1 MTTHPYVTV
10 IVPVHNVSGHIGKC
24 AKSIFEQTLD
34 SLEILFIDDCS
45 PDNSV
50 EIIQQTLMA
59 YPHRKEQTR
68 IIRLTENVGVAG
80 ARKRGILEATGDFVI
95 HCDGD
100 DWVDKELYQAMYN
113 KAIGNNLDIV
123 ICGFVYEYIGKSIRH
138 TPTIKHSTGKDIVK
152 NWYKGTIHMSCS
164 NKLVRRSLYSHHDV
178 LPWIGLNMW
187 EDNGLL
193 TRLLY
198 YAQSVGQITG
208 PAYHRARYHYNRYN
222 DNAITA
228 GYGLKQVNQM
238 IAIAENLS
246 LFFKS
251 KPDYTD
257 FEKTLNA
264 FKYLAKLNLI
274 TDSFGNLR
282 RFRQIF
288 PESDKIVSE
297 LDVNA
302 FSTKGKVRFYFTR
315 YNCAPIFII
324 LFKLKNIFSNW
335 LTR

>member
-1 MTTHPYVTV
+1 M
-10 IVPVHNVSGHIGKC
+10 
-24 AKSIFEQTLD
+24 
-34 SLEILFIDDCS
+34 
-45 PDNSV
+45 
-50 EIIQQTLMA
+50 
-59 YPHRKEQTR
+59 
-68 IIRLTENVGVAG
+68 
-80 ARKRGILEATGDFVI
+80 
-95 HCDGD
+95 
-100 DWVDKELYQAMYN
+100 
-113 KAIGNNLDIV
+113 
-123 ICGFVYEYIGKSIRH
+123 
-138 TPTIKHSTGKDIVK
+138 
-152 NWYKGTIHMSCS
+152 
-164 NKLVRRSLYSHHDV
+164 
-178 LPWIGLNMW
+178 
-187 EDNGLL
+187 
-193 TRLLY
+193 LY

-208 PAYHRARYHYNRYN
+208 PAYHYNRYN